1 MKNPKRPARAVHAWS
16 LLIFLTLPGF
26 AQTSSWENLGQLTPG
41 QKIVVVQKDRKSWT
55 GTFAGVSNEAVSL
68 NAREGSKAVARAEVM
83 RVSRHGGKRSRNAL
97 IGAAI
102 GGGAGIAVGATVP
115 GCKQNTFG
123 FCLSKGV
130 VAAVLGGTGAVV
142 GAIVGVLIPGTTVV
156 YRASRQ

>member
-1 MKNPKRPARAVHAWS
+1 MKPEELARVVSAWTLMVLLALPA
-16 LLIFLTLPGF
+16 L
-26 AQTSSWENLGQLTPG
+26 AQTTSWENLRQLNPG
-41 QKIVVVQKDRKSWT
+41 QKIVVVQRDRKSFT
-55 GTFAGVSNEAVSL
+55 GSFAGVSNDSVSL
-68 NAREGSKAVARAEVM
+68 NAREGSKTVARANVL

-102 GGGAGIAVGATVP
+102 GGGAGLAVGATVP

-130 VAAVLGGTGAVV
+130 VAAILGGTGAVV
-142 GAIVGVLIPGTTVV
+142 GAIVGVLIPGNTVV